1 MQLGSTTHRDLFCQS
16 FQASYLDYEPTQL
29 PFPDLNPEQLSLLQ
43 GIPFWE
49 KARDTERRA
58 GLLVSAFAKTLSDPI
73 IREAMAL
80 QGREEMRHARLIQ
93 TLIDRY
99 SLPVTEPPEIHLPSH
114 LNSEFT
120 VFGFEECLDSFFAFG
135 LFGIARQ
142 AGLLPEAL
150 FTIFDPILDEEARHI
165 VFFVNWFTY
174 EQIQQGQGFLPWRW
188 LKTGWGYSRSLQN
201 LISAFAGTN
210 DSGAGFTATNTDA
223 FAFDITPAQF
233 VETCLQENHKRMSR
247 FAPELLQPVLLPQ
260 LCRIALQP
268 LKLWPSSQP
277 KLEPV

>member
-1 MQLGSTTHRDLFCQS
+1 MQLGSASHRDLFCQS
-16 FQASYLDYEPTQL
+16 FQSSYLDYEPTQL
-29 PFPDLNPEQLSLLQ
+29 PFPDLNPAQLALLR

-58 GLLVSAFAKTLSDPI
+58 GQLVSSFAETIADPV
-73 IREAMAL
+73 IREAVAL

-99 SLPVTEPPEIHLPSH
+99 DLPVNPPPDIALPPD
-114 LNSEFT
+114 LDAEFIL
-120 VFGFEECLDSFFAFG
+120 FGFGECLDSFFAFG
-135 LFGIARQ
+135 LFEIARQ
-142 AGLLPEAL
+142 ADLLPEAL

-174 EQIQQGQGFLPWRW
+174 KQIQQGQGLLPLRW

-201 LISAFAGTN
+201 LISAFTGAKRN
-210 DSGAGFTATNTDA
+210 GAGFTATNANA
-223 FAFDITPAQF
+223 FALEITPARF
-233 VETCLQENHKRMSR
+233 VETCLQANPQRMSQ

-260 LCRIALQP
+260 LCQLALQP
-268 LKLWPSSQP
+268 LKLWPDSPP
-277 KLEPV
+277 KLKPV